1 MRGWV
6 RGPRVRW
13 CWEAG
18 SHHRRALQ
26 SRTRVLILNGPCAC
40 MVRLGCSSRGEGA
53 FRRQWRASSE
63 RMVAWTRLLAVSMEK
78 SGSLKRELGSSFI
91 RI

>member
-1 MRGWV
+1 
-6 RGPRVRW
+6 
-13 CWEAG
+13 
-18 SHHRRALQ
+18 
-26 SRTRVLILNGPCAC
+26 